1 MLTVRAAALPE
12 QLFLFVLCS
21 GSAGDPGPALS
32 NIASREQS
40 PAGAG
45 LQRRSCLSERCSSEE
60 WSSLTDSSSVT
71 SVCVSCCCQDK
82 RRRGRRRARKMN
94 GGGGTSGVPLEDPAR
109 LIFIP
114 DLCGETLAIT
124 DRLMQFLPADLL
136 TGTEWGLSSESS
148 SDISISSS
156 LRIPMISSL

>member
-45 LQRRSCLSERCSSEE
+45 LQRRSCLSERCSILAVSQRAPGSGNTALPGEE
-60 WSSLTDSSSVT
+60 EEESRS
-71 SVCVSCCCQDK
+71 
-82 RRRGRRRARKMN
+82 
-94 GGGGTSGVPLEDPAR
+94 
-109 LIFIP
+109 
-114 DLCGETLAIT
+114 
-124 DRLMQFLPADLL
+124 FLD
-136 TGTEWGLSSESS
+136 
-148 SDISISSS
+148 
-156 LRIPMISSL
+156 